1 MRLTTRTLNKNWS
14 LASGVT
20 TIKSERKTF
29 TSVSIEISLIWSH
42 ACWAMNHNKH

>member
-20 TIKSERKTF
+20 TVKSERKTF
-29 TSVSIEISLIWSH
+29 TSVSIEISLILVAYLLGNES
-42 ACWAMNHNKH
+42 

>member
-29 TSVSIEISLIWSH
+29 TMVKPDPGHIL
-42 ACWAMNHNKH
+42 AGQ